1 MKKFFF
7 VIFFFTL
14 ILFVSRSILYFEI
27 EPTGD
32 FSFFIWWIDG
42 ILNSDHILPLKQ
54 NNYNFIDSIKI
65 DKFSLTHAIL
75 LPIYSSITN
84 LFTVISLTY
93 FSLGNIFFEKIVS
106 ANIVLS
112 VLANSLSIFI
122 VSAYFY
128 LMRNEFF
135 NLKKI
140 IILGFLYI
148 SLISISSFF
157 SSFSTQGP
165 HNLGILFL
173 YLSLFFFKKYFY
185 NLNNKKSL
193 KKSRSIFLLFV
204 FLAFYSMYTNIF
216 LIPTLMFFSIF
227 FFSNLNM
234 KEKIFEILKLFFFTF
249 IILMPGVIA
258 LIITEYDGQAT
269 DKNQGFFAWSRW
281 AFKLDQEN
289 ISDVFTTYA
298 KFNFV
303 LIYIFNN
310 IKYWLYY
317 NIDILGKYN
326 FLIALAG
333 IILFKIKYKDSLI
346 LSLLISHLFI
356 SSIMWGFNEAAS
368 RTYAYLIPLLYFGI
382 TIFCFELYILFQK
395 IKIKYFKFFLTLFSL
410 IIIFTYQIKLNFSKF
425 LDPSI
430 FNANWSGIYK
440 KDNKKVWKNLSDYVV
455 SEINEKA
462 IIVTQTSVLKYQ
474 LKNQINNDN
483 YSFFASLDVLNIGES
498 DLKLSMYKFQ
508 LEKEIKEKYPIYFLV
523 FEENEIIKN
532 KSKIKQTFCNLNK
545 ENCNKEIVFIKNI
558 KGSST
563 FWKEF
568 YIFRL

>member
-84 LFTVISLTY
+84 LFTVISLAY

-128 LMRNEFF
+128 LIRNEFF

-258 LIITEYDGQAT
+258 LIITEYDGQTA

-430 FNANWSGIYK
+430 VNANWSGIYK

>member
-1 MKKFFF
+1 
-7 VIFFFTL
+7 
-14 ILFVSRSILYFEI
+14 
-27 EPTGD
+27 
-32 FSFFIWWIDG
+32 
-42 ILNSDHILPLKQ
+42 
-54 NNYNFIDSIKI
+54 
-65 DKFSLTHAIL
+65 
-75 LPIYSSITN
+75 
-84 LFTVISLTY
+84 
-93 FSLGNIFFEKIVS
+93 LGNIFFEKIVS

-430 FNANWSGIYK
+430 VNASWSGIYK

>member
-7 VIFFFTL
+7 IIFFFTL
-14 ILFVSRSILYFEI
+14 ILFLSRSILYFEI
-27 EPTGD
+27 EPAGD

-42 ILNSDHILPLKQ
+42 ILNSDRILPLKQ
-54 NNYNFIDSIKI
+54 NNYSFIDSVKI
-65 DKFSLTHAIL
+65 DKFSLTHTIL

-84 LFTVISLTY
+84 LFTVISLAY

-128 LMRNEFF
+128 LIRNEFF
-135 NLKKI
+135 SLKKI
-140 IILGFLYI
+140 IILGFLFI
-148 SLISISSFF
+148 SLISTSSFF

-227 FFSNLNM
+227 FFSNLRM

-258 LIITEYDGQAT
+258 LIITEYDAQSA
-269 DKNQGFFAWSRW
+269 DKNQGFFAWSKW
-281 AFKLDQEN
+281 AFKLDEEN
-289 ISDVFTTYA
+289 VSDVFTTYS

-317 NIDILGKYN
+317 NIDILGNYN
-326 FLIALAG
+326 FLIALVG

-356 SSIMWGFNEAAS
+356 SSIMWGFNAAAS

-395 IKIKYFKFFLTLFSL
+395 IKIKYFKFFLTLFFL

-425 LDPSI
+425 LDPNI
-430 FNANWSGIYK
+430 INANWSSIYK

-462 IIVTQTSVLKYQ
+462 IIVTQSSVLKYQ

-483 YSFFASLDVLNIGES
+483 YSFFASLDVLNKGES

-523 FEENEIIKN
+523 FEKNEIIRN
-532 KSKIKQTFCNLNK
+532 ESKIKQTFCNLNK